1 MPPLHAPWPYSD
13 LPSSVASWERSLL
26 QEQREARQEL
36 ARVDPTVN
44 LAADTSDRLGE
55 GFGLRGAAAGRDPE
69 GLPGQRAQQAQRG
82 HAPAGKAGLEALA
95 YDINRC
101 GALWTMACGLDTAGV
116 LHCFLSTRQAAAHL
130 QLSYGKGT
138 LGW

>member
-1 MPPLHAPWPYSD
+1 ML
-13 LPSSVASWERSLL
+13 LPSTAMSVLQTDQPSVSSTKRLL

-55 GFGLRGAAAGRDPE
+55 GFGLRGAAAGDPE

-101 GALWTMACGLDTAGV
+101 VALLTIA
-116 LHCFLSTRQAAAHL
+116 
-130 QLSYGKGT
+130 
-138 LGW
+138 